1 MNNIT
6 MKLNAD
12 PLILSAL
19 REDINSEDLS
29 ANAVIPEHTPG
40 EVDLIARD
48 GNYLVF
54 VEVKYRNSSRNGN
67 AAEAVDWRKQRV
79 ISRVAS
85 FYLMSHHD
93 TTNHPCRFDVIAI
106 DQGTIH
112 WYRNAF
118 EYCP

>member
-40 EVDLIARD
+40 EVDLIAKQD
-48 GNYLVF
+48 GIICGLPVF
-54 VEVKYRNSSRNGN
+54 SR
-67 AAEAVDWRKQRV
+67 
-79 ISRVAS
+79 
-85 FYLMSHHD
+85 
-93 TTNHPCRFDVIAI
+93 T
-106 DQGTIH
+106 
-112 WYRNAF
+112 F
-118 EYCP
+118 ELLDPETCSTFSVSDGDPVTAGHMDLIL

>member
-1 MNNIT
+1 MA
-6 MKLNAD
+6 AD
-12 PLILSAL
+12 YLVSQGLLILE
-19 REDINSEDLS
+19 RNYRCRM
-29 ANAVIPEHTPG
+29 G